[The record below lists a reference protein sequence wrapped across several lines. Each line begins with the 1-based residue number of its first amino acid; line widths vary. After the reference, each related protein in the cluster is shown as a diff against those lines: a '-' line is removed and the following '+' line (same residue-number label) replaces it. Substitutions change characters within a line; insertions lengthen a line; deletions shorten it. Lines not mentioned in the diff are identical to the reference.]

1 MAGTQTNLK
10 DNCQWSVK
18 QKICLT
24 QKKNFLRLYHEM
36 RREVSDPKIVR
47 APNSEGV
54 SLGCRINRR
63 RWALSQALQFVPHL
77 KKLEQEC

>member
-1 MAGTQTNLK
+1 
-10 DNCQWSVK
+10 
-18 QKICLT
+18 
-24 QKKNFLRLYHEM
+24 M
-36 RREVSDPKIVR
+36 RREVSDPNIVR
-47 APNSEGV
+47 APNSEGL

>member
-1 MAGTQTNLK
+1 
-10 DNCQWSVK
+10 
-18 QKICLT
+18 
-24 QKKNFLRLYHEM
+24 M

-63 RWALSQALQFVPHL
+63 WALSQTLQFVPHL